1 MKNKSLDEMQI
12 SVRNKIG
19 NQTYI
24 LLLYLLLLD
33 IGLHG
38 FGITWLAYPA
48 NIMLL
53 VTLCSSVYVIRLIKE
68 NAFVGPVP
76 DKHKPVTK
84 ALLTGIVAVLTALV
98 MIFVMNTFGTPEIP
112 KTADIAAPIILI
124 TAAVGISI
132 SLLVSIIKHRQNKE

>member
-12 SVRNKIG
+12 SIRNRIG
-19 NQTYI
+19 SQTFI

-33 IGLHG
+33 VGLHG
-38 FGITWLAYPA
+38 FGISWLAYPA

-76 DKHKPVTK
+76 DKHKPVSK
-84 ALLTGIVAVLTALV
+84 ALLIGIFAVLTALV
-98 MIFVMNTFGTPEIP
+98 MLFVMNTFSTPESP
-112 KTADIAAPIILI
+112 KTADIAAPILLI
-124 TAAVGISI
+124 TAVVGISI